1 MRHRPLVVAIN
12 GILSPPSGVRWV
24 DYFQAYCDEHD
35 IPCDT
40 REYMAGPFPV
50 WNTFV
55 RNRRQAAALVR
66 ELLLYQGVAT
76 GLREISFVA
85 HSNGCDIALRAAR
98 LLNARGIPMHRVIL
112 IAAVTTSDIRDS
124 GVLPAVENG
133 LIGAAYAYCSRADS
147 VLRIPICVK
156 WPYGS
161 LGITG
166 WSMNHA
172 PYKSSAIVTRRF
184 DTLGHGDYFNATN
197 RPDIFDQIR
206 KDMDLCSESSHPS
219 PVVCGAG
226 SAPSPAGSTPKSAG

>member
-12 GILSPPSGVRWV
+12 GILTPPSGVRWV
-24 DYFQAYCDEHD
+24 DYFQAYCDAHD

-40 REYMAGPFPV
+40 REYMAGPFPI

-55 RNRRQAAALVR
+55 RNRRQAASLAR

-76 GLREISFVA
+76 GMREISLVA

-98 LLNARGIPMHRVIL
+98 LLNARGIPIHRLVL
-112 IAAVTTSDIRDS
+112 LAAVTDPDVHNS

-133 LIGAAYAYCSRADS
+133 LIGAAYAYCSLADP

-156 WPYGS
+156 WPYRS

-166 WSMNHA
+166 WSLNQA
-172 PYKSSAIVTRRF
+172 PYQSSAIVTRQFRIF
-184 DTLGHGDYFNATN
+184 GHGDYFNGVN
-197 RPDIFDQIR
+197 RVDIFDQIR
-206 KDMDLCSESSHPS
+206 KDIDLCLESSQQS
-219 PVVCGAG
+219 PDVCGAG
-226 SAPSPAGSTPKSAG
+226 SAQSPAGSTPKSAG